1 MVDFWVAL
9 GIVSLG
15 IWSFLVAFFNSNFF
29 QGFSTILT
37 VIGAVILY
45 LRQKN
50 AEKQRIA
57 AALVNEIRNA
67 EEAINSLKNRTAGV
81 EIPEIIILPQNSWN
95 RYSHLFIK
103 DLDQDQIN
111 TINRFYFEA
120 ERANYIVSRGNTVDL
135 FLSNIKARTEAAH
148 QKVLDIVATA
158 SKKNLKARM
167 KEFSDRFYSQ
177 DSFFAYSP
185 NGFPNQLDSHLKNIT
200 LILDSPAGIKLK
212 ELADVKEKKRKSSS
226 PL

>member
-9 GIVSLG
+9 GTVFVDV
-15 IWSFLVAFFNSNFF
+15 WSFLATFFNSNFF

-45 LRQKN
+45 LGQKN

-67 EEAINSLKNRTAGV
+67 EESINSLKNRPAGL
-81 EIPEIIILPQNSWN
+81 EIPEIIILPQNSWGK
-95 RYSHLFIK
+95 YSHLFTK

-158 SKKNLKARM
+158 SKKRLKAEM
-167 KEFSDRFYSQ
+167 KEFSDKFYNQ

-185 NGFPNQLDSHLKNIT
+185 NGFPNQLDLHLKNIT

-212 ELADVKEKKRKSSS
+212 ELAGVQDKKKKFF
-226 PL
+226 LY